1 MRITELLKK
10 DSVSLGVRVD
20 SKDAAINY
28 LVDLHARVGNIT
40 DKAVFKEGIV
50 KREESGS
57 TAIGEGIAI
66 PHAKNKAVTKAGL
79 AAMTVPEGVDY
90 DSLDGQP
97 TNLIFMI
104 AAPEGGSDVH
114 LEVLSRL
121 SMLLID
127 EDFRKEL
134 LASKNVDE
142 FLKVCDKYEAAKFP
156 EEFATE
162 ASGSS
167 TAGGKGATEASGSS
181 TAGGKG
187 ATEAS
192 GSSTAGGKGAAEA
205 SDSKAPAYKVLAVT
219 ACPTGIAHTYMAA
232 EALEKEGKKLG
243 IPVKA
248 ETNGSG
254 GAKNILTDEEI
265 ASCDGIIV
273 AADKNVETAR
283 FDGKPVLFVKV
294 ADGIHKPAELIQKIE
309 SGEVPV
315 HHEKGAAK
323 TYSKAD
329 GSIGSRIYKHLMNG
343 VSHMLPFVIGGGI
356 LTALAF
362 LIDTLCG
369 YGATGG
375 SSFGSCTPL
384 SAFFKYAGG
393 LAMGIMVPVL
403 AGFIAESI
411 ADRPGLAVGFLG
423 GLLAS
428 SGNAA
433 IAGYTWANDGL
444 SGFQNFIAKF
454 GFTGPAGGNT
464 VSGFLGGI
472 VAGFL
477 AGYIVLLLR
486 KLCDRLPQSLEGI
499 KPTLIYPVVGMFVT
513 AVLMIFIFNPL
524 IGVVNTGLSNML
536 SALAEKNLLIVLGLI
551 LGGMMAVDMG
561 GPINKAAYVYGTMVL
576 GTASELLAAGANLT
590 DPAVQACYISMA
602 AVMVGG
608 MVPPLGIA
616 LACIF
621 FPKKFTK
628 AERNSTVS
636 NIVMGCG
643 FITEGAIPFAAA
655 DPGHV
660 IPCTFIGAAVAGALS
675 AAFRCTLMAPHGGLF
690 VFATVGHPLMYI
702 VSWLVGSAVTCI
714 LLGLIKKPAQE

>member
-134 LASKNVDE
+134 LASKNVEE

-156 EEFATE
+156 EEFAKDEQSADDKATDGQNTD
-162 ASGSS
+162 AAGSEG
-167 TAGGKGATEASGSS
+167 TGKQKADAAGSKGTGKQNTDA
-181 TAGGKG
+181 AG
-187 ATEAS
+187 
-192 GSSTAGGKGAAEA
+192 
-205 SDSKAPAYKVLAVT
+205 SKAPAYKVLAVT

-576 GTASELLAAGANLT
+576 GTASELLAAGVSLT

-714 LLGLIKKPAQE
+714 LLGLIKKPVQE

>member
-10 DSVSLGVRVD
+10 DGVSLGVRVD

-40 DKAVFKEGIV
+40 DKAIFKEGIV

-156 EEFATE
+156 EEFAKDEQSADDKATDKQKTD
-162 ASGSS
+162 AAGSEG
-167 TAGGKGATEASGSS
+167 TDKQKADAAG
-181 TAGGKG
+181 
-187 ATEAS
+187 
-192 GSSTAGGKGAAEA
+192 
-205 SDSKAPAYKVLAVT
+205 SKAPAYKVLAVT

-329 GSIGSRIYKHLMNG
+329 GSIGSQIYKHLMNG

-576 GTASELLAAGANLT
+576 GTASELLAAGASLT

>member
-134 LASKNVDE
+134 LASKNVEE

-156 EEFATE
+156 EEFAKDEQSADDKATDGQNTD
-162 ASGSS
+162 AAGSEG
-167 TAGGKGATEASGSS
+167 TGKQKADAAGSEGTGKQNTDA
-181 TAGGKG
+181 AG
-187 ATEAS
+187 
-192 GSSTAGGKGAAEA
+192 
-205 SDSKAPAYKVLAVT
+205 SKAPAYKVLAVT

-576 GTASELLAAGANLT
+576 GTASELLAAGVSLT

-714 LLGLIKKPAQE
+714 LLGLIKKPVQE

>member
-50 KREESGS
+50 KREEGGS

-156 EEFATE
+156 EEFAKDEQRADDKATDGQK
-162 ASGSS
+162 ADA
-167 TAGGKGATEASGSS
+167 AG
-181 TAGGKG
+181 
-187 ATEAS
+187 
-192 GSSTAGGKGAAEA
+192 
-205 SDSKAPAYKVLAVT
+205 SKAPAYKVLAVT

-315 HHEKGAAK
+315 HHEKSAAK

-576 GTASELLAAGANLT
+576 GTASELLAAGVSLT

-714 LLGLIKKPAQE
+714 LLGLIKKPVQE